1 MAAAPAFPN
10 AVDVLVL
17 GCEAE
22 KTFEAVA
29 VVFLEKDAP
38 DLIAETPDPFT
49 CAPQG
54 P

>member
-1 MAAAPAFPN
+1 
-10 AVDVLVL
+10 VDVLVL